1 LFEEV
6 LLCNMVVIALPLS
19 VVEERQSFKRNRI
32 VLPGAL
38 WLSALALPLLVLL
51 GFALD
56 SIRPTAPTLDKAPLA
71 APDSS
76 VRISMAF
83 VGDLMCHVPQMNCA
97 KQADGSY
104 DFTGTFD
111 EITNALSAAD
121 FTIGNLETTTAGK
134 RLPYGGYPAFNTPDA
149 YIPALKKAGFDFLV
163 TSNNHSMDTG
173 EEGLLRTIDQLQLNG
188 LPWTGTFRSQADR
201 DSVRIV
207 DLKGLRIGILN
218 YTYGTNGAYPSANHK
233 WMLNVADSALVTE
246 DVVRARAQGAQLVLV
261 FYHWGWE
268 NRAEPVAQQDTMF
281 KYAVAAGADLVIGA
295 HPHVVGPVE
304 YFKTQNGAML
314 DSGLVAWS
322 LGNFISNQYW
332 RYTDAGVIL
341 NLELEYNP
349 TTKKAKLLPAAFTP
363 TWVYRNYSPQKKNYL
378 ILPANWCA
386 KDSLPNWVDAES
398 KRKMCEAYGDT
409 KVMVRKRTTHVEER

>member
-1 LFEEV
+1 
-6 LLCNMVVIALPLS
+6 MVVIAFPIPVDAS
-19 VVEERQSFKRNRI
+19 ARRSFKIRI
-32 VLPGAL
+32 PAIPAAV
-38 WLSALALPLLVLL
+38 WLAFLVLPLLVLL
-51 GFALD
+51 AFGID
-56 SIRPTAPTLDKAPLA
+56 QIRPSETQQVPKTIISS
-71 APDSS
+71 DST
-76 VRISMAF
+76 VRIRMAF

-97 KQADGSY
+97 RQADGTY
-104 DFTGTFD
+104 DFTGTF
-111 EITNALSAAD
+111 EAIAAALAAPD

-149 YIPALKKAGFDFLV
+149 YIPALKTAGFDFLV

-173 EEGLLRTIDQLQLNG
+173 EEGLLRTLEQLRLNQI
-188 LPWTGTFRSQADR
+188 PATGTFTSQADR

-218 YTYGTNGAYPSANHK
+218 YTYGTNGAYPTANHK
-233 WMLNVADSALVTE
+233 WMLNVADSALVTD
-246 DVVRARAQGAQLVLV
+246 DVKRARVQGAQLVLV

-268 NRAEPVAQQDTMF
+268 NRAEPVPQQDTMF

-332 RYTDAGVIL
+332 RYTDAGLIL
-341 NLELEYNP
+341 NLEIEYDAA
-349 TTKKAKLLPAAFTP
+349 TKKAKLLPAAFTP

-378 ILPANWCA
+378 ILPASWCEN
-386 KDSLPNWVDAES
+386 DSLPNWIDGES

-409 KVMVRKRTTHVEER
+409 KVMMRKRTGNVVER

>member
-1 LFEEV
+1 
-6 LLCNMVVIALPLS
+6 MVVLAFPIAVDTSERGFLRLS
-19 VVEERQSFKRNRI
+19 IPAV
-32 VLPGAL
+32 PGAL
-38 WLSALALPLLVLL
+38 WLVLLVFPVLVL
-51 GFALD
+51 CGVLID
-56 SIRPTAPTLDKAPLA
+56 RVRPSAPVLAKAPTVLA
-71 APDSS
+71 DST

-97 KQADGSY
+97 RQADGSY

-111 EITNALSAAD
+111 EIAAALSASD

-173 EEGLLRTIDQLQLNG
+173 EEGLLRTLEQLRLNE
-188 LPWTGTFRSQADR
+188 LPTTGTFTSQADR

-207 DLKGLRIGILN
+207 NLKGLRIGILN

-233 WMLNVADSALVTE
+233 WMLNVADSTLVTD
-246 DVVRARAQGAQLVLV
+246 DVKRARVQGAQLVLV

-268 NRAEPVAQQDTMF
+268 NRAEPVPQQDTMF
-281 KYAVAAGADLVIGA
+281 RYAVAAGADLVIGA

-341 NLELEYNP
+341 NLELEYNA
-349 TTKKAKLLPAAFTP
+349 TTGKAKLLPAAFTP

-378 ILPANWCA
+378 ILPANWCEN
-386 KDSLPNWVDAES
+386 DSLPNWIDGES

-409 KVMVRKRTTHVEER
+409 KVMMRKRTGNVVER